1 MNAYREPVVNGPLV
15 IFGMVA
21 AVIALLMVLAAV
33 RDHQEHSACKDAPLA
48 TGCTHPDQR
57 YTVVDGAKMCLCT
70 RDGGAK

>member
-1 MNAYREPVVNGPLV
+1 MSVYIVLGVVC
-15 IFGMVA
+15 
-21 AVIALLMVLAAV
+21 IALCEAGESCE
-33 RDHQEHSACKDAPLA
+33 RRNACKDAPLA